1 MRAGAWRWTEMI
13 PLKRLAATAV
23 LAAGLV
29 AAGAAL
35 AQSQTQVPTQTPTD
49 ITGPT
54 NAADQPTLPPGDSAN
69 DDKQRTY
76 SVSPPPDSAPDRD
89 LPTALGGYARSVAGC
104 AVLGCDDDPQL
115 GDAPGPLA
123 PRPGETPPPP
133 PVNAQPDQPR

>member
-1 MRAGAWRWTEMI
+1 MI
-13 PLKRLAATAV
+13 PLKRLAAAIA
-23 LAAGLV
+23 LGAGLA

-35 AQSQTQVPTQTPTD
+35 AQTQTQTPND

-54 NAADQPTLPPGDSAN
+54 DAAAQPALPPGDGPPPRDA
-69 DDKQRTY
+69 DDNQPSY
-76 SVSPPPDSAPDRD
+76 SVSPPPDSTPDRD

-133 PVNAQPDQPR
+133 PVNAQPETALSPDRRPRR

>member
-1 MRAGAWRWTEMI
+1 MI
-13 PLKRLAATAV
+13 PLKRLAAAV
-23 LAAGLV
+23 ALGAGLA

-35 AQSQTQVPTQTPTD
+35 AQTQTQTPND

-54 NAADQPTLPPGDSAN
+54 DAAAQPALPPGDATTQQTDSR
-69 DDKQRTY
+69 DDNQPTY
-76 SVSPPPDSAPDRD
+76 SVPPPDSTPDRD

-104 AVLGCDDDPQL
+104 AVLGCDDDPQI